1 MKGGAWMD
9 SQNYQGEK
17 MGEKVTIEIIKGE
30 AAGRKYEYV
39 EADRIFVGRQEDCG
53 IVLPEN
59 TVSRYHCL
67 LDINPP
73 LIKLQDFGSLN
84 GTFLNGRKIGQRE
97 REQSREEAGGE
108 AHEEYE
114 LHDGDVI
121 RLGKRCEL
129 KCTIEKADI
138 LAISGEWD
146 ESQQG
151 RDVEEVEEPEDGNVY
166 ASAMEGGSAEE
177 VPAEE
182 SEGLPLEE
190 EAELAEEASA
200 EEASAEEAEPAV
212 ESAEESLEEEAV
224 AAEAPA
230 EEEPEAAAE
239 EAPAEAAGEEPAAE
253 EPEEEEDEADA
264 EHNKVMEQALA
275 NLLIEILG
283 GLKMEQPAG
292 PAPVEGFDKVALL
305 GKGGMGEVW
314 KVKERKTGKVYALK
328 TMLPELAG
336 DRKAKDMFLREAKLT
351 EFLDH
356 ENVVRTYKT
365 GFSNKVYYIM
375 MDLCEGGSVDSLMEH
390 YGGKLPLNLATF
402 IILQALDGLDYVHNA
417 PVQAQIIKK
426 GLFGGEKE
434 KSMDAKGL
442 VHRDFKPGNIFLADN
457 SDHPVAKVADFGMA
471 KAFQAAGLSNIS
483 DVPGMVKGTVPFMP
497 RQQALNCRYAKP
509 EVDIWA
515 AAATYYHML
524 TGQFPK
530 NFRRGANMWQIV
542 VSENAVPIRQRDPS
556 IPVKLAEVIDRALIE
571 RPKIVYSS
579 AAVLHDDIVRALPE
593 GTRNYC
599 MDIL

>member
-1 MKGGAWMD
+1 MD

-190 EAELAEEASA
+190 EAELAEEASAEEASA

>member
-1 MKGGAWMD
+1 MD